1 MECLKSLTGESPS
14 ATDAFA
20 VFGNAVTDLQ
30 TDYCVVL
37 ALPKTQM
44 TMSDQS
50 TAVVSKQVLP
60 IQFSSHWCQSTHRD
74 TSQSK
79 THCSLE
85 LRLFQWKHRS
95 AQ

>member
-1 MECLKSLTGESPS
+1 MECLKSLTGESLT

-50 TAVVSKQVLP
+50 TAVVSKQGASHPVQQPLVP
-60 IQFSSHWCQSTHRD
+60 VDSS
-74 TSQSK
+74 
-79 THCSLE
+79 
-85 LRLFQWKHRS
+85 
-95 AQ
+95 